1 MEPWNFGTLEPGT
14 LKGWTWILELVNY
27 TLSQEVLDGYGVLCC
42 NMKQIKLRPFLF
54 DHILKKRQWPP
65 GEEGLMNIE
74 RSGICWFLGLIL
86 CFYFF
91 GVFPLSFSN
100 KVKTLK
106 GGRTKYLIVKNYLH
120 KIIKDIP
127 PPHQRAG
134 KPRTY
139 PIRDFTVEY
148 VVYKKMGTLRK
159 ALGSSQLR

>member
-91 GVFPLSFSN
+91 WCVSLVVFKQGEDLEGWKNQVPHCQELPPQDYQGHPSSPP
-100 KVKTLK
+100 K
-106 GGRTKYLIVKNYLH
+106 GWEAQDL
-120 KIIKDIP
+120 
-127 PPHQRAG
+127 PHQGLHRG
-134 KPRTY
+134 
-139 PIRDFTVEY
+139 IC
-148 VVYKKMGTLRK
+148 GL
-159 ALGSSQLR
+159 